1 MYFHPWVLLFGVD
14 YLGVSL
20 LSWISPFVM
29 DGPANEGL
37 SQFMGRY
44 VTPILGA
51 ILVVG
56 AFMQPHDTLSEDAL
70 LPLWLRIVLVVW
82 FLGDSFLFVRLRR
95 RRRQWKATASERPL
109 TGGQPSD

>member
-29 DGPANEGL
+29 DGLANEGM

-44 VTPILGA
+44 VTPILGT

-56 AFMQPHDTLSEDAL
+56 AFMQPHDPLSEDAL
-70 LPLWLRIVLVVW
+70 LPLWLRVVLVVW
-82 FLGDSFLFVRLRR
+82 FLGDIFLFVRLRR
-95 RRRQWKATASERPL
+95 QRR
-109 TGGQPSD
+109 GGWLRAWRSV